1 MYSPCRQVAKQAPC
15 LLDGPCFFFPRETEQ
30 VLLAKWDPLPAIDL
44 LHCLLSLKA
53 TGKQLFL
60 ELGPTHLRVLGDPVA
75 EHIQHTVGG
84 SSADH
89 KLLVAIS
96 LVRGKPWQC

>member
-1 MYSPCRQVAKQAPC
+1 MFLA
-15 LLDGPCFFFPRETEQ
+15 LGPTHLR
-30 VLLAKWDPLPAIDL
+30 VLADPVV
-44 LHCLLSLKA
+44 
-53 TGKQLFL
+53 
-60 ELGPTHLRVLGDPVA
+60 GPTHLRVLGDPVA